1 MTAPRREAIIRN
13 RLPVENRAGPN
24 HWKAKEAMGV
34 LVETA
39 ERMAREAHATQ
50 HRKWGGGPYAEHL
63 RRVAER
69 VAAYPG
75 STPEMV
81 AATWLHDTVEDTGL
95 TAAAIEAALGPAV
108 AALVVELTNPSKGR
122 RDMSRK
128 DRKAMDRAHLATVS
142 HAAKIIKMFDRID
155 NLSDPDA
162 APRTF
167 RGLYAMESAM
177 LADAVGGADPRL
189 ESELR
194 AAAARFDPAL
204 RDEGA

>member
-1 MTAPRREAIIRN
+1 
-13 RLPVENRAGPN
+13 
-24 HWKAKEAMGV
+24 MGV

-39 ERMAREAHATQ
+39 ERMARKAHAAQ
-50 HRKWGGGPYAEHL
+50 YRKWGGEPYVEHL

-75 STPEMV
+75 STPEMG
-81 AATWLHDTVEDTGL
+81 AAAWLHDSWEDTDL
-95 TAAAIEAALGPAV
+95 TPAEIDAVLGPVV

-122 RDMSRK
+122 RDMPRK

-142 HAAKIIKMFDRID
+142 YDAKIIKMLDRID

-167 RGLYAMESAM
+167 RGLYAMESAL
-177 LADAVGGADPRL
+177 LADAIGGADPRL

-194 AAAARFDPAL
+194 TAAARFDPAL
-204 RDEGA
+204 REGGA